1 MLVGRM
7 SIYELQSTLQAFSTM
22 SKGIVKISDEEWE
35 ESQMLLVELAM
46 RDPSVD
52 LSAMLPVEGA

>member
-1 MLVGRM
+1 M